1 MSSVF
6 WLVGQKNNLE
16 KFVTA
21 AYKKKMLEMAEQ
33 EKEEKIQDLKEDIMD
48 VTKQR
53 DMMGFYK

>member
-1 MSSVF
+1 MIIHLS
-6 WLVGQKNNLE
+6 E

-33 EKEEKIQDLKEDIMD
+33 EKEEKIQDLKEEIMD